1 MMYFVDKI
9 ILSAKRFNNEMNL
22 LLLIIDNFR
31 DNFFLM
37 IKILT
42 FVDEIFL
49 WEKNLEIEIFISSRK
64 FFSDEMKFS
73 LGYF

>member
-49 WEKNLEIEIFISSRK
+49 WEKNLGIEIFISS
-64 FFSDEMKFS
+64 
-73 LGYF
+73 

>member
-9 ILSAKRFNNEMNL
+9 ILSAKRINNEMNL

-42 FVDEIFL
+42 IVDEIFL
-49 WEKNLEIEIFISSRK
+49 WEKNLEIKFLFHHEIF
-64 FFSDEMKFS
+64 FS
-73 LGYF
+73 

>member
-22 LLLIIDNFR
+22 LLLIIDNFH

-49 WEKNLEIEIFISSRK
+49 
-64 FFSDEMKFS
+64 
-73 LGYF
+73 

>member
-1 MMYFVDKI
+1 MYFVDKI
-9 ILSAKRFNNEMNL
+9 ILSAKKFNNEMNL

-49 WEKNLEIEIFISSRK
+49 WEKNLGLNFYFITK
-64 FFSDEMKFS
+64 NFF
-73 LGYF
+73 

>member
-1 MMYFVDKI
+1 MYFVDKI

-49 WEKNLEIEIFISSRK
+49 WEKKFRDRNFYFITKIF
-64 FFSDEMKFS
+64 FLMK
-73 LGYF
+73 